1 MSDRI
6 AFSPDEAAHRA
17 GVGRTLI
24 FAEIRSGRLEAHK
37 AGARTL
43 ITADALTTWIK
54 SLPRRGSVASS
65 GAPPPPPPDPSTEKP
80 GGTISLAGSTCAPGF
95 AESLHHAHR

>member
-1 MSDRI
+1 MTDRI

-24 FAEIRSGRLEAHK
+24 FAEIKNGRLKAHK

-43 ITADALTTWIK
+43 ITIEALTAWINCAAA
-54 SLPRRGSVASS
+54 RAARWHSS
-65 GAPPPPPPDPSTEKP
+65 MTPEMEKP
-80 GGTISLAGSTCAPGF
+80 A
-95 AESLHHAHR
+95 R

>member
-54 SLPRRGSVASS
+54 SLPAPRRSCPARPR
-65 GAPPPPPPDPSTEKP
+65 PPPPKP
-80 GGTISLAGSTCAPGF
+80 KPAPLQGPACRSL
-95 AESLHHAHR
+95 RN

>member
-1 MSDRI
+1 MSDKI

-43 ITADALTTWIK
+43 ITADALTAWIK
-54 SLPRRGSVASS
+54 SLPRRGAVPYSS
-65 GAPPPPPPDPSTEKP
+65 GATAVTVGAITASD
-80 GGTISLAGSTCAPGF
+80 LAGSGQSPSTL
-95 AESLHHAHR
+95 AETTSSR

>member
-1 MSDRI
+1 MIWPSSVVEFPFIAGRANAAQTTGNIMSDRI

-43 ITADALTTWIK
+43 ITADALTAWIK
-54 SLPRRGSVASS
+54 SLPRRGAVPYSS
-65 GAPPPPPPDPSTEKP
+65 GAT
-80 GGTISLAGSTCAPGF
+80 AA
-95 AESLHHAHR
+95 

>member
-54 SLPRRGSVASS
+54 SLPRRGSVAYSS
-65 GAPPPPPPDPSTEKP
+65 GATAV
-80 GGTISLAGSTCAPGF
+80 TAA
-95 AESLHHAHR
+95 

>member
-1 MSDRI
+1 MSDKL

-24 FAEIRSGRLEAHK
+24 FSEIKHGRLPARK

-43 ITADALTTWIK
+43 ITERDLSAWLDALPT
-54 SLPRRGSVASS
+54 RQA
-65 GAPPPPPPDPSTEKP
+65 ATE
-80 GGTISLAGSTCAPGF
+80 AA
-95 AESLHHAHR
+95 